1 VPRTSN
7 RRTDSEYTTEED
19 CPECTEGCGKK
30 TGHMGRHRTNPLSD
44 VSDPDPGPFVRH
56 SINDPDWFW
65 FTCSE
70 KENSSQFEWETVTAS
85 ESETPEEDPDTES
98 WSDIG
103 RQVVPISV
111 AHYDLALF
119 KREAEAYRRSM
130 GPEWPYSNQVDGFP
144 PWVGNK
150 MRENARTDE
159 DIAMWKAT
167 WMPRHSTTGEQPK
180 DAANNEDEAG
190 SVGGADLNESPGSE
204 ERGKEKEKREE
215 MEEGGKKMEERKNEM
230 EEKETETEMEEREK
244 EKAPADDTSEV
255 VAQHDEDNAADND
268 LDNDA
273 DDDASDHQ
281 ADDAPETANEKDD
294 DDDGDEKKAAG
305 LKQEEEDKRAA
316 GEEEEGDDAVK
327 FKECAKCTP
336 GSGKKDGHLG
346 RCKGEGRKVDAETA
360 ARMQREIE
368 EEKRNEEERRE
379 QAEERRLEEANL
391 EEEEK
396 KACEAY
402 AKKKHLELINLLAMT
417 PY

>member
-1 VPRTSN
+1 
-7 RRTDSEYTTEED
+7 
-19 CPECTEGCGKK
+19 
-30 TGHMGRHRTNPLSD
+30 
-44 VSDPDPGPFVRH
+44 
-56 SINDPDWFW
+56 
-65 FTCSE
+65 
-70 KENSSQFEWETVTAS
+70 
-85 ESETPEEDPDTES
+85 
-98 WSDIG
+98 
-103 RQVVPISV
+103 
-111 AHYDLALF
+111 
-119 KREAEAYRRSM
+119 
-130 GPEWPYSNQVDGFP
+130 
-144 PWVGNK
+144 
-150 MRENARTDE
+150 
-159 DIAMWKAT
+159 
-167 WMPRHSTTGEQPK
+167 MPRHSTTGEQPK

-215 MEEGGKKMEERKNEM
+215 MEEGGKKMEERKKEM
-230 EEKETETEMEEREK
+230 EQKETEMEEREK
-244 EKAPADDTSEV
+244 EKAPADHTSEV
-255 VAQHDEDNAADND
+255 VAQHDKDNAAQKSSHESEIEARSIADNGADND

-417 PY
+417 PYERDWHYSFHRDWSADANGVGSGLTR